1 MNMNIVD
8 ITIIMERNHFMK
20 SMIVAGF
27 IFAIVLT
34 NVNLL
39 AKVTAETGVGKD
51 VFKVIVTLYDITNTT
66 RDTMTIVNVK
76 DQTKIKLF
84 NAENPEDMVEDKV
97 SYTLTFPNLT
107 VNDGEPYTVCT
118 MSVQDFELN
127 CNEGNNSPLNRP
139 EFADI
144 NVGGA
149 PSEEE
154 EEAATSGGEEEAA
167 TSGGEEEAATSGG
180 EEEAAPSGEG

>member
-66 RDTMTIVNVK
+66 KDTMTIVNVK

-118 MSVQDFELN
+118 MSVQDFKMN
-127 CNEGNNSPLNRP
+127 CREGNNSPLTRP
-139 EFADI
+139 EFVDI
-144 NVGGA
+144 QVSAGSSEEGGS
-149 PSEEE
+149 SEEE
-154 EEAATSGGEEEAA
+154 ED
-167 TSGGEEEAATSGG
+167 
-180 EEEAAPSGEG
+180 